1 MAKEARLY
9 NRHKTVTAIIGSGKS
24 GLNVKGLKLN
34 VKRSKLKHSLKPY
47 KKNVNSKRIKDP
59 SVRLATRKLI

>member
-9 NRHKTVTAIIGSGKS
+9 NRDKTVTAILGSGKS
-24 GLNVKGLKLN
+24 GQLN

-47 KKNVNSKRIKDP
+47 KKKVNSKRIKDL
-59 SVRLATRKLI
+59 SVRLAIIKLI